1 MTVFVPCKS
10 LKKDNLVNKL
20 FRNSDPMDQ
29 VPELQP
35 IPEVKMEPV
44 EEVKCE
50 VEAGAETSE
59 DMNGSSKKPQ
69 FVQVKNREV
78 FDYEPNAKSIHA
90 SMWPHYWL
98 QAVNSR
104 FKLRKE
110 EARKNIRFKTGLRD
124 LLQESIRVGTIIE
137 KRKNFLFS
145 IFK

>member
-1 MTVFVPCKS
+1 ME
-10 LKKDNLVNKL
+10 
-20 FRNSDPMDQ
+20 Q

-35 IPEVKMEPV
+35 VPEIKTEPV
-44 EEVKCE
+44 EDVKCE
-50 VEAGAETSE
+50 AEETENSE

-98 QAVNSR
+98 KAVNSR

-110 EARKNIRFKTGLRD
+110 EARKNMRFKTGLRD
-124 LLQESIRVGTIIE
+124 LFQEAIRVRTIKIN
-137 KRKNFLFS
+137 KKP
-145 IFK
+145 